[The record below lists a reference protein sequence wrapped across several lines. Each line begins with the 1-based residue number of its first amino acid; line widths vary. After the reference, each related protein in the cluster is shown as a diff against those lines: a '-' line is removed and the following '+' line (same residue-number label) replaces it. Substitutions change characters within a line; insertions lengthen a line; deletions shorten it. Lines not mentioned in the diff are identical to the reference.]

1 MRTPSAVVAISVIGL
16 VAACSRPKP
25 AANAGF
31 DADLDLALRDLD
43 KPAAVASPLELAGE
57 VKAQPRAASHSG
69 TATPVRH
76 HKKPTMR
83 KPAPKARVVEPEPQP
98 KLAGLPAPASAPP
111 AAEPAPAPEPEPEPA
126 DPAPQDE
133 PRHGGGWGGWSGP
146 TDVGTRMPGMPGG
159 VGIGLP
165 GGGVIILRGGHSG
178 IDPCDEHDRRG
189 RGGIGGVMIPGMPG
203 GRIGGGF
210 PRGGIFRF
218 RR

>member
-25 AANAGF
+25 AAKAGF

-76 HKKPTMR
+76 RKKATTR
-83 KPAPKARVVEPEPQP
+83 KPAPKPVSPV
-98 KLAGLPAPASAPP
+98 AGLEPKIAGVATSAPP
-111 AAEPAPAPEPEPEPA
+111 AAEPAPAPEPEPVPA
-126 DPAPQDE
+126 EPAPQDE
-133 PRHGGGWGGWSGP
+133 PRRGGGWGGWSGP

-165 GGGVIILRGGHSG
+165 GGGVIIIRGGHSG

-189 RGGIGGVMIPGMPG
+189 RGGIGGVMIPGLPG
-203 GRIGGGF
+203 GIGGGF
-210 PRGGIFRF
+210 PRIGGGW